1 MLLNVK
7 NDSLIVKFSKS
18 QKSFLNI
25 HSIKIIIL
33 SMIGT
38 PTYKPPKILVLV
50 TQNKFRVQDSFT
62 FVDKILTQD
71 SDLHMAS
78 LDIDALFTKIPS
90 K

>member
-1 MLLNVK
+1 
-7 NDSLIVKFSKS
+7 
-18 QKSFLNI
+18 
-25 HSIKIIIL
+25 
-33 SMIGT
+33 MIGT
-38 PTYKPPKILVLV
+38 PTYKPPKFLVLV